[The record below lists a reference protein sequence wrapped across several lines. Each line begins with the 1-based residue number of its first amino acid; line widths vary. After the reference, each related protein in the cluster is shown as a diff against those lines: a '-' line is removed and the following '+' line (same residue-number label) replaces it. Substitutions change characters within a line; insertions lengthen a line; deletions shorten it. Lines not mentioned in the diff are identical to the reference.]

1 MASYVYPILHFALLR
16 IFFDH
21 DRLCRSRTSHY
32 GKAFEE
38 LEIAQKVEAAELRA
52 DMAGQKAALMA
63 AKLRELGL
71 DQITCKISNN

>member
-1 MASYVYPILHFALLR
+1 MPIAHILA
-16 IFFDH
+16 
-21 DRLCRSRTSHY
+21 

-38 LEIAQKVEAAELRA
+38 LEIAQKVETAELRA

-71 DQITCKISNN
+71 DPNNM